1 MDAYSTSFSIRHD
14 GEYRKATVLILPEG
28 NSHTVKDM
36 VLASD
41 PVVVTYEDA
50 ELTDTI
56 HPSQLRLTLIATEDG
71 QYRDIIE
78 SPSKVW
84 CVLTIQDGA
93 VAHPVWQGIL
103 ATRTWSEPFSR
114 EKNYEVEFTFSDFGY
129 LKRVDYSPEL
139 LFTSGDDTTGSVKV
153 LDFLEAVCSL
163 MSVRDYNFDVTYH
176 GLDKAAVNGTAFKD
190 LRIRTRNFV
199 DEDGKGLPLYDCIE
213 KVLAPAGIHIMQ
225 FGATF
230 HLYRPD
236 MDTYLGIAASMR
248 SSLKAMGT
256 DAELES
262 AELYKSV
269 ELTYD
274 QEPSSVLGGVSLD
287 ESDAGYEGPWQYVD
301 NGGNRQFLLC
311 GPTRYSA
318 GAKGYVANYIDGT
331 RVTPCLWLVNGWAT
345 QFKVPDGFTAP
356 SDMPEEIVSDL
367 ATMSVEF
374 QVAVTDS
381 TRESQYPP
389 SSSAITVTVPVLI
402 SFSFIGN
409 IHDVSMR
416 ARVVLAPSDG
426 SQTLYLTSVGWSGT
440 DDGSFRIHYEKH
452 GESDWNKDWPTQ
464 WQNLVGTIP
473 APSKQGKIRVTIYPS
488 TTATDHEYTG
498 EVTPARDPNYTQYAI
513 EGITVETDE
522 SFSSRQI
529 VAANKVSATFDE
541 NSDDFSKDFEM
552 GTPVLLSAGT
562 YTGYTSSGY
571 KEIVKDGDTYLDRY
585 LGFLRSNFS
594 LEDGDRRR
602 WRVRGAYAY
611 DHLSGL
617 PVFDVTSIPLA
628 TLLSDSF
635 AFFLKSE
642 EWHVRSGRST
652 LEIEEAYVG
661 DPTDYILVTEDGDPV
676 VDESGTYNF
685 TVRRKVVGI

>member
-1 MDAYSTSFSIRHD
+1 MDAYSTSFMIRHD
-14 GEYRKATVLILPEG
+14 SGYREATILILPEE
-28 NSHTVKDM
+28 NFHAIKDM
-36 VLASD
+36 ELASD
-41 PVVVTYEDA
+41 PVVITHEEA

-56 HPSQLRLTLIATEDG
+56 HPSQLRLALVATEDG

-78 SPSKVW
+78 SPSRVW
-84 CVLTIQDGA
+84 CVLAIQYETGA
-93 VAHPVWQGIL
+93 YPIWQGIL
-103 ATRTWSEPFSR
+103 ATRTWSEPFSM
-114 EKNYEVEFTFSDFGY
+114 EKNYQVEFTFSDFGY
-129 LKRVDYSPEL
+129 LKRVDYTPEL
-139 LFTSGDDTTGSVKV
+139 LFPSGNDSTGSVKV
-153 LDFLEAVCSL
+153 SDFLEAVCSL
-163 MSVRDYNFDVTYH
+163 MSVNDYTLDIAYH

-213 KVLAPAGIHIMQ
+213 KVLAPAGIHIIQ

-236 MDTYLGIAASMR
+236 MDTYLGISASMR

-262 AELYKSV
+262 AELYKDV

-274 QEPSSVLGGVSLD
+274 QEPATVLGGTSLD

-311 GPTRYSA
+311 GPKYRS
-318 GAKGYVANYIDGT
+318 GAKGYMANYIDGA
-331 RVTPCLWLVNGWAT
+331 RVTPCLWLVNGWAV
-345 QFKVPDGFTAP
+345 QFKVPSGFTSPA
-356 SDMPEEIVSDL
+356 DMPDTLVSGL

-374 QVAVTDS
+374 QVASTDS
-381 TRESQYPP
+381 TREAQYPP
-389 SSSAITVTVPVLI
+389 SSSDITVTVPVLI
-402 SFSFIGN
+402 SFSFTGN
-409 IHDVSMR
+409 IHDVNMR
-416 ARVVLAPSDG
+416 AEVVLTPADG
-426 SQTLYLTSVGWSGT
+426 SQTLYLTSSGWSET
-440 DDGSFRIHYEKH
+440 DDGSFRIHYERQ
-452 GESDWNKDWPTQ
+452 GESDWNTDWPTQ

-473 APSKQGKIRVTIYPS
+473 APSRQGKIRVTIYPS

-498 EVTPARDPNYTQYAI
+498 EVTPARDPLYTQYAI

-529 VAANKVSATFDE
+529 VAANKVGATFDE
-541 NSDDFSKDFEM
+541 NSDDFSKDFGM

-562 YTGYTSSGY
+562 YTGYSSSGY
-571 KEIVKDGDTYLDRY
+571 KETVKDGDTYLDRY
-585 LGFLRSNFS
+585 LEFLRSNFS
-594 LEDGDRRR
+594 LEEGGRRR
-602 WRVRGAYAY
+602 WRVRGTYAY

-617 PVFDVTSIPLA
+617 PVFDATSVPLA
-628 TLLSDSF
+628 TLDNDSF

-652 LEIEEAYVG
+652 LEIEEAYVA

-676 VDESGTYNF
+676 IDESGTYNF